1 MNTLKY
7 SSGSYQ
13 DLEGSPG
20 KGEGGVVGVHPF
32 AMTHLSERVDF
43 VLGSTRAGFYQFGL
57 SQEFTSVYCAPS
69 ERLGHFWSRI
79 LGIHD

>member
-1 MNTLKY
+1 MFSPY

-32 AMTHLSERVDF
+32 AMTDLSEHVGF
-43 VLGSTRAGFYQFGL
+43 LPVPTHPGFYHFSL